1 MYQAPA
7 TEGWLNVS
15 DAAVLVQGMLPNTCR
30 VVVEEVKL
38 LPRRVRGLLPPSAR
52 QNVVP
57 EVAAPKAEKGG
68 SPCAKLSNVGLERKV
83 SMSKRTRPIVKARE
97 ARKRRQVK
105 ELLPSDPPAT
115 FGADNPSGQPQAAND
130 TTPIV
135 KAREA
140 GKRRQGKELL
150 PSDLPATFG
159 GDNPPGPPQAANDT
173 TPNQSNL
180 NVGVSAYT
188 SPGLGTN

>member
-15 DAAVLVQGMLPNTCR
+15 DATVLVQGMLPNKCR
-30 VVVEEVKL
+30 VVVAEVEL

-52 QNVVP
+52 QNLVP
-57 EVAAPKAEKGG
+57 EVAAPKAEQGG
-68 SPCAKLSNVGLERKV
+68 SPCAKLSNGGFERKV

-97 ARKRRQVK
+97 ARKRRQVQ

-115 FGADNPSGQPQAAND
+115 FGADNP
-130 TTPIV
+130 
-135 KAREA
+135 
-140 GKRRQGKELL
+140 
-150 PSDLPATFG
+150 
-159 GDNPPGPPQAANDT
+159 PGPPQAATDT
-173 TPNQSNL
+173 TPNQSNV